1 MFTPEELEKHYS
13 CPAYDAIYCGLHEGK
28 PLLFQR
34 HKENCIIGYPSFL
47 LCDPDDP
54 LNDDKIKL
62 IYDDSLKLFDLALK
76 VMKERKI
83 NWPTLMDK
91 PMWCLRIKVA
101 LFS

>member
-28 PLLFQR
+28 PLLYKN
-34 HKENCIIGYPSFL
+34 HKEYAGAIGYPSFL

-54 LNDDKIKL
+54 LNDNKIKL

-83 NWPTLMDK
+83 N
-91 PMWCLRIKVA
+91 
-101 LFS
+101 

>member
-28 PLLFQR
+28 PLLYKN
-34 HKENCIIGYPSFL
+34 HKEYAGAIGYQSFL

-54 LNDDKIKL
+54 FNHDKIKL
-62 IYDDSLKLFDLALK
+62 IYDDSPKLFDLALK

-83 NWPTLMDK
+83 N
-91 PMWCLRIKVA
+91 
-101 LFS
+101 